1 MKRILGKK
9 SILAT
14 AVGSSFMGAMLVGV
28 LAGCASTTSAT
39 SGSADSDGS
48 TSGSVSATGTSDVST
63 TYKNGTYSA
72 DGSYSSPDGQEE
84 IAVTITVDN
93 DVITAVTVRS
103 VESNG
108 QGAQYQARFASGIS
122 SVVVGKDLASLQVS
136 AVSGSSLTSNGF
148 NTALDTIRSE
158 AA

>member
-9 SILAT
+9 STLAT

-28 LAGCASTTSAT
+28 LAGCASTTSAA
-39 SGSADSDGS
+39 SGTDGT

-72 DGSYSSPDGQEE
+72 DGTYSSPDGQEE
-84 IAVTITVDN
+84 IAVTIIVKS

-108 QGAQYQARFASGIS
+108 QGAQYQAQFESGIS
-122 SVVVGKDLASLQVS
+122 SVVVGKQLASLQVS

-148 NTALDTIRSE
+148 NTALDAIRSE